1 VNDSALQSAWNAH
14 RSGNLTEAARQYG
27 NVLKRDPHQF
37 DALYGLGVLL
47 YQEGRFSESEAL
59 LARANKRNPRQPE
72 PFFTL
77 GCALHRLGRADEAL
91 AAFDGALALR
101 PSYPEALVNKG
112 GVLMAMRRFE
122 EALSCFEAALAA
134 NPSFAQGWIN
144 RGNALSE
151 LGRHDEAAESYDRLL
166 KLHPGAPEALLNKGT
181 ALLAAGRHADAA
193 ASYTEALRADPS
205 LAAAR
210 GGLANALFSMKRYEE
225 AAREYAGALRVDPE
239 LAYGQ
244 GNLGFAKL
252 HACDWAGLDEI
263 RTRIVSG
270 LAARKTVINPFQAIA
285 LLKSEQD
292 HLRASTLCI
301 QNKYAAAPHPDV
313 SRAPYRHE
321 KIRVAYV
328 SADFGEHAVSTLLAG
343 VLERHDRE
351 RFETFA
357 VSLSDGTESAMRT
370 RLKRAFAHFQDAGGK
385 KDSEIAAYLR
395 ENEIDIAVDLTGFTG
410 ECRPGILL
418 SRPAPV
424 QVNYLGFPGTMGAPH
439 IDYIIA
445 DKTVLPQSS
454 QGFYAECP
462 AYLPDSFLP
471 GDSTRAISPARPS
484 RASANLPE
492 DGFVFASFNN
502 SYKFTPEIF
511 RVWMRLLWA
520 IPGSVLW
527 LAAPNAAAM
536 RNLSRKAKDSGVA
549 PERICFAPFAERP
562 EDHLAR
568 LPLADLFL
576 DTLPYNAHSTA
587 SDALWAGLPVLTCMG
602 STFAGRVG
610 ASLLTAIGMPELIA
624 RDLADYEAKALALA
638 RDRNA
643 LAQTTA
649 KLRANLRTSPL
660 FDTARYTRALEGLF
674 TRMWMRHQRGLP
686 PEAIE

>member
-1 VNDSALQSAWNAH
+1 MNDPALQSAWNAH
-14 RSGNLTEAARQYG
+14 RTGNLTEAARHYG
-27 NVLKRDPHQF
+27 NVLKRDPLQF
-37 DALYGLGVLL
+37 DALYGLGVLH

-59 LARANKRNPRQPE
+59 LARANKRNPRLPE

-77 GCALHRLGRADEAL
+77 GCALHRLGRIGDAL

-122 EALSCFEAALAA
+122 EALSCFDAALAA

-193 ASYTEALRADPS
+193 ASYTEALRVDPT

-210 GGLANALFSMKRYEE
+210 GGLANALFSMRRYEE
-225 AAREYAGALRVDPE
+225 AAREYAGALRADPE
-239 LAYGQ
+239 LAYGP
-244 GNLGFAKL
+244 GNHGFAKL
-252 HACDWAGLDEI
+252 HACDWAGLDEV
-263 RTRIVSG
+263 RVRIVSG
-270 LAARKTVINPFQAIA
+270 LAARKSAVNPFQAFA

-292 HLRASTLCI
+292 HLRAASLWME
-301 QNKYAAAPHPDV
+301 NKYPSPPLPAQ

-328 SADFGEHAVSTLLAG
+328 SADLGEHAVSTLLAG
-343 VLERHDRE
+343 VFERHDRAH
-351 RFETFA
+351 FETFA
-357 VSLSDGTESAMRT
+357 VSLSDGAESAVRA
-370 RLKRAFAHFQDAGGK
+370 RLKRAFAHFLDAGGK
-385 KDSEIAAYLR
+385 QDTEIAAYLR
-395 ENEIDIAVDLTGFTG
+395 EHEIDIAVDLMGFTG
-410 ECRPGILL
+410 ECRPEILI
-418 SRPAPV
+418 SRHAPV
-424 QVNYLGFPGTMGAPH
+424 QVNYLGFPGTMGATH
-439 IDYIIA
+439 IDYIVA
-445 DKTVLPQSS
+445 DKTVLPESS
-454 QGFYAECP
+454 KGFYAECP

-471 GDSTRAISPARPS
+471 GDSARAISPSRPS
-484 RASANLPE
+484 RGSANLPE

-502 SYKFTPEIF
+502 SYKFTPEVF
-511 RVWMRLLWA
+511 RIWMRLLWA
-520 IPGSVLW
+520 VPGSVLW
-527 LAAPNAAAM
+527 LAAPNAAAT
-536 RNLSRKAKDSGVA
+536 RNLRREAKNLGVA
-549 PERICFAPFAERP
+549 PERILFAPFAERA

-568 LPLADLFL
+568 LSLADLFL

-643 LAQTTA
+643 LAQATA
-649 KLRANLRTSPL
+649 KLRANIRTAPL